1 MVMKFVVTSI
11 LAILIF
17 SNFTYGINNI
27 SRVQYRDIWSSL
39 AIKQMS
45 QFKIPASIKL
55 AQAILESASGDS
67 YLAKNANN
75 HFGIKC
81 HSWQGKE
88 IFLNDDKKGE
98 CFRVY
103 EKVEDSYSDH
113 SKFLTNN
120 KRYAFL
126 FQYQIDDY
134 KSWANGLKKAGY
146 ATDPK
151 YPKLLISIIEKL
163 ELFKLDSYPKIKRKP
178 KILKNSLKGEK
189 NLTELIFLKSR
200 DNYVYYPSIV
210 VKEINLIQTC
220 FLREEDLF

>member
-1 MVMKFVVTSI
+1 MVMKLIITSI

-17 SNFTYGINNI
+17 SNSTYGINNI
-27 SRVQYRDIWSSL
+27 SRIQYRDMWSSL
-39 AIKQMS
+39 AVKQMS

-55 AQAILESASGDS
+55 AQAILESASGNS
-67 YLAKNANN
+67 YLANQANN

-81 HSWQGKE
+81 HSWNGKE
-88 IFLNDDKKGE
+88 IYLNDDKKGE

-134 KSWANGLKKAGY
+134 KSWAIGLKKAGY

-163 ELFKLDSYPKIKRKP
+163 ELFKFDSYPKIKRKP
-178 KILKNSLKGEK
+178 TILKNSLKGDK
-189 NLTELIFLKSR
+189 NLTELIFLKFK
-200 DNYVYYPSIV
+200 DDYVSFPLIN
-210 VKEINLIQTC
+210 VKEINLIQS
-220 FLREEDLF
+220 FFVREEDLF

>member
-1 MVMKFVVTSI
+1 MKYTITSI
-11 LAILIF
+11 LAILII

-39 AIKQMS
+39 AIEQMC

-55 AQAILESASGDS
+55 AQAILESSSGDS
-67 YLAKNANN
+67 YLAKSANN

-81 HSWQGKE
+81 HRWQGE
-88 IFLNDDKKGE
+88 AIYLNDDKKGE

-120 KRYAFL
+120 KRYDFL

-134 KSWANGLKKAGY
+134 KSWAIGLKKAGY
-146 ATDPK
+146 ATDPR

-163 ELFKLDSYPKIKRKP
+163 ELFKFDSYTEIKRRP
-178 KILKNSLKGEK
+178 KILKNSLKGEE
-189 NLTELIFLKSR
+189 NLTELNFLKST
-200 DNYVYYPSIV
+200 DDYASFSLVKI
-210 VKEINLIQTC
+210 KEIDLIQSL

>member
-189 NLTELIFLKSR
+189 NLTELIFLKSK
-200 DNYVYYPSIV
+200 DNYVYFPSIV